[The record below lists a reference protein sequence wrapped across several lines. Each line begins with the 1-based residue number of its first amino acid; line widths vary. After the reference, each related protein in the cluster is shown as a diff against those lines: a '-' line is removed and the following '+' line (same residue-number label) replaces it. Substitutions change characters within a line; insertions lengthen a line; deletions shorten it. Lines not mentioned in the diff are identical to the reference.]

1 MGILSDKYRN
11 DCIEFSNV
19 VNLQAYR
26 VTFPAISEAASFIVV
41 ADGYIEAE
49 LAACAFIKK
58 EAKIPFADTKW
69 FNIERIEDLN
79 SIGVVKI
86 SNTSIILLDK
96 E

>member
-58 EAKIPFADTKW
+58 EAKYLLQILSGLISK
-69 FNIERIEDLN
+69 E
-79 SIGVVKI
+79 SKI
-86 SNTSIILLDK
+86 
-96 E
+96 